1 MFYNFITF
9 TYISIRLKKNKKLII
24 GKNAI
29 YIKRKKQM
37 NKNLALF
44 EANLICILHFI
55 IRIDD

>member
-29 YIKRKKQM
+29 YIKRK
-37 NKNLALF
+37 NK
-44 EANLICILHFI
+44 
-55 IRIDD
+55 